1 MMQRENQAV
10 EEKQLEQPDLE
21 LQLKVWKELA
31 ISKQVLMQTATKAL
45 GLKEECSTEELE
57 EALQTTLSRAK
68 SAESELATE
77 KEKAQS
83 EIEAL
88 QQQLKDSE
96 QAHSDEIA
104 AKDEALNGRDAAE
117 QRLAAGKS
125 ANADELKKI
134 KAQLATKQKEIKQ
147 ITKVLADTPEN
158 VVKKMKGLKKEKM
171 DESNARKRAE
181 EVSRGLR
188 KDKQRVEQKLTESK
202 AVVKQAA
209 ELVES
214 FRELQKLA
222 NEQYNQLAENAEDK
236 DALTVVPA
244 IDEELLEAIEK
255 AAEDKDSK
263 EKDSKEK

>member
-45 GLKEECSTEELE
+45 GLKDECSTEELE
-57 EALQTTLSRAK
+57 EALHKTLNGARIAQ
-68 SAESELATE
+68 SELASE
-77 KEKAQS
+77 KEKARI

-88 QQQLKDSE
+88 QQKLKNSE
-96 QAHSDEIA
+96 QAHAEEIT
-104 AKDEALNGRDAAE
+104 AKDDALNAQQTAE
-117 QRLAAGKS
+117 HRLAAGKS

-134 KAQLATKQKEIKQ
+134 KAQLAEKQKEIKQ

-158 VVKKMKGLKKEKM
+158 VVKKLKNLKKEKM

-188 KDKQRVEQKLTESK
+188 KDKQRVEQNLAESK
-202 AVVKQAA
+202 EVVTQAA
-209 ELVES
+209 DLVES
-214 FRELQKLA
+214 YRELQKLA
-222 NEQYNQLAENAEDK
+222 NEQYNQLAETAEDK
-236 DALTVVPA
+236 DALTAIPA
-244 IDEELLEAIEK
+244 INEELLEAIEN
-255 AAEDKDSK
+255 AAKEQDSK
-263 EKDSKEK
+263 AKKD